1 MTAVALLAEARAA
14 GIRVTVR
21 GDRLRI
27 EAKPGA
33 VSADM
38 RARLAAGKLELV
50 EALQDAEAVMRGHLL
65 NLADAEGVDAAHVH
79 RLHADDL
86 AACEGL
92 DDATLRGYL
101 RALETAAR
109 MDAGLVPVEYSHA
122 VQCDGCGPVWLWPD
136 CPDKVKACPWCFR
149 RKAGKRIPRP
159 PVQCGDCRHYAAD
172 PLNPEA
178 GVGTCG
184 LGKDARWPMQ
194 PHTCGDMRPL
204 G

>member
-109 MDAGLVPVEYSHA
+109 MDAGLVPDGYSHA
-122 VQCDGCGPVWLWPD
+122 VQCDGCGPVWLWAGAPLL
-136 CPDKVKACPWCFR
+136 VKACPWCFR

-159 PVQCGDCRHYAAD
+159 QVTCGGCRHYLPDA
-172 PLNPEA
+172 LNPEA
-178 GVGTCG
+178 GMGGCA
-184 LGKDARWPMQ
+184 LGPGRAYWPMGR
-194 PHTCGDMRPL
+194 HVCADMRPP
-204 G
+204 